1 MNENETK
8 KTYDVFEF
16 FCIVLSLQVI
26 CTLNFTLKEKSWK
39 TKLEY

>member
-8 KTYDVFEF
+8 KTYDSCKVFEF

-26 CTLNFTLKEKSWK
+26 CTLNFTLKEKN
-39 TKLEY
+39 